1 MKKISDII
9 FAISA
14 IVGFISFIVMIM
26 GWFIHPSVIGY
37 FAMYLFCICFI
48 ICLIIGIPK
57 DEGKG
62 IFSSFKDDGL

>member
-14 IVGFISFIVMIM
+14 IVGFISFIVMIV
-26 GWFIHPSVIGY
+26 GWFVHPSAIGF

-48 ICLIIGIPK
+48 ICLINGIPK

-62 IFSSFKDDGL
+62 IFARGRNLG

>member
-14 IVGFISFIVMIM
+14 IVGFISFIVMIV
-26 GWFIHPSVIGY
+26 GWFIHPSAIGF
-37 FAMYLFCICFI
+37 FAMYLFCICFF
-48 ICLIIGIPK
+48 ICFIIGIPK

-62 IFSSFKDDGL
+62 LFSSFKDDGL

>member
-9 FAISA
+9 FALSA
-14 IVGFISFIVMIM
+14 IVGFISFIVMIV
-26 GWFIHPSVIGY
+26 GWFIHPSAIGF
-37 FAMYLFCICFI
+37 FAMYLFCMCFI

-62 IFSSFKDDGL
+62 IFARGRNLG

>member
-14 IVGFISFIVMIM
+14 IVGFISFIVMIV
-26 GWFIHPSVIGY
+26 GWFIHPSAIGF

-48 ICLIIGIPK
+48 ICLICGIDLDKK
-57 DEGKG
+57 D
-62 IFSSFKDDGL
+62 

>member
-9 FAISA
+9 FALSA
-14 IVGFISFIVMIM
+14 IVGFISFIVMIV
-26 GWFIHPSVIGY
+26 GWFIHPSAIGF

-62 IFSSFKDDGL
+62 IFARGRNLG